1 MTHFY
6 EIRIAGH
13 LDAHWA
19 DWFDGM
25 SITLEEDG
33 TTLLSGPVP
42 DQPALYGLL
51 RKVRDLGLPLVSAN
65 QITVTLSQQILNNKR
80 SNTKMNTNNK
90 GAIKMDTNNMTPEM
104 EDIKVSLKLKLA
116 ALWASFM
123 FLYIYVDY
131 FALYMPGKLQGILA
145 GKIFVFDISYVFLL
159 IALISVTIPA
169 LMIYISVALPAKVN
183 RWANIIIAV
192 VYVPYTLFNLAG
204 ETWVHMVFGAV
215 VEVVLLLLIIR
226 NAWKW
231 PKQES

>member
-6 EIRIAGH
+6 EIRIAGL

-51 RKVRDLGLPLVSAN
+51 RKVRDLGLPLVSVN
-65 QITVTLSQQILNNKR
+65 QITVTLSQQILNKKR
-80 SNTKMNTNNK
+80 SNPKMDTNTKGAIKMNTNN
-90 GAIKMDTNNMTPEM
+90 TTTEM
-104 EDIKVSLKLKLA
+104 EDIKVSLNLKLA

-123 FLYIYVDY
+123 FFYIYVDY
-131 FALYMPGKLQGILA
+131 FHLYMPGKIEEILA
-145 GKIFVFDISYVFLL
+145 GKVFTFDISYVFLL
-159 IALISVTIPA
+159 IAMIGVAIPA
-169 LMIYISVALPAKVN
+169 LMIFLSVALPAKVN
-183 RWANIIIAV
+183 RWTNIIVAT
-192 VYVPYTLFNLAG
+192 VYIPYMLFNLAG
-204 ETWVHMVFGAV
+204 EAWVHMYFAAA

-226 NAWKW
+226 YAWKW